1 MDTEKK
7 QLELDKRYIRMA
19 SIWAENSYC
28 QRRKVGALI
37 VKDKMI
43 ISDGY
48 NGTPSGFENVCED
61 ENNLTKPYVLHAEAN
76 AITKIARSNNSSD
89 GATMYVTASPCIEC
103 AKLIIQAGIKRVVYS
118 EHYRLED
125 GIELLKRAG
134 IEVIYTELDNHSS
147 PNKKE
152 DERFKKGIDM
162 STKNSSRF
170 TPVIIAVSVVVGILI
185 GTFYAKHFA
194 GNRLGIINGS
204 SNKLNALLRIVDD
217 QYVDTVNMADLV
229 EKAMPQ
235 ILAELDPHSTYI
247 PAQNLEEVNSELEG
261 SFSGIGIQFT
271 IQNDTIHVNAVVQ
284 GGPSEKIGLMAGDRI
299 VTVDDSLFVG
309 KKVTNE
315 RAMRTLK
322 GPKGSQV
329 KLGIK
334 RTGEKDLLHF
344 NITRGDI
351 PQNTVDAAYMLN
363 DDIGYVK
370 VSKFGRTSHV
380 ELLNALAQLN
390 HKKCKGL
397 IIDLR
402 GNTGGYME
410 AAIRM
415 VNEFLPEG
423 KLIVYTQGRK
433 YPRAEEF
440 ANGTGSCQKMPLV
453 VLIDEGSASASE
465 IFTGAIQDND
475 RGTVVGRRSFGKG
488 LVQQPIDFSDGSA
501 IRLTIARYYTPSGRC
516 IQRPYESGKDR
527 NYELDLYTRYEH
539 GEFFSRDSIK
549 QNESERYNTSLGRT
563 VYGGGGIM
571 PDIFVP
577 QDTTGVTSYLST
589 VINRGLTIQFTFQ
602 YTDNNRKKLSQYET
616 EEELLNY
623 LRHQGLVEQFVR
635 FADSKGVK
643 RRNILIQKS
652 YKLLEK
658 NLFGNIIYNM
668 LGLEAY
674 LQYFNKTDA
683 TVIKGIEILEKGEA
697 FPKAPVAVEEEEVTK
712 DKKDGKKKRT
722 AQAYSITEDPAR
734 GFDYAKAAIS

>member
-1 MDTEKK
+1 
-7 QLELDKRYIRMA
+7 
-19 SIWAENSYC
+19 
-28 QRRKVGALI
+28 
-37 VKDKMI
+37 
-43 ISDGY
+43 
-48 NGTPSGFENVCED
+48 
-61 ENNLTKPYVLHAEAN
+61 
-76 AITKIARSNNSSD
+76 
-89 GATMYVTASPCIEC
+89 
-103 AKLIIQAGIKRVVYS
+103 
-118 EHYRLED
+118 
-125 GIELLKRAG
+125 
-134 IEVIYTELDNHSS
+134 
-147 PNKKE
+147 
-152 DERFKKGIDM
+152 M
-162 STKNSSRF
+162 STKNTSRF
-170 TPVIIAVSVVVGILI
+170 MPLIIAISVVAGILI
-185 GTFYAKHFA
+185 GTFYARHFA
-194 GNRLGIINGS
+194 GNKLGIINSS
-204 SNKLNALLRIVDD
+204 SNKLNALLRVIDD
-217 QYVDTVNMADLV
+217 QYVDTVNMTDLV

-247 PAQNLEEVNSELEG
+247 PAQKLEEVNSELEG

-271 IQNDTIHVNAVVQ
+271 IQEDTIHVNSVIP
-284 GGPSEKIGLMAGDRI
+284 GGPSEKVGLMAGDRI
-299 VTVDDSLFVG
+299 VMVNDSLFAG
-309 KKVTNE
+309 KGLTNE
-315 RAMRTLK
+315 KAMRNLK

-329 KLGIK
+329 KLGVK
-334 RTGEKDLLHF
+334 RATEKELLDF
-344 NITRGDI
+344 TITRGDI
-351 PQNTVDAAYMLN
+351 PQNTIDAAYML
-363 DDIGYVK
+363 DDDYGYIQI
-370 VSKFGRTSHV
+370 SKFGRTSHV

-402 GNTGGYME
+402 DNTGGYME

-433 YPRAEEF
+433 YPRAEEY

-453 VLIDEGSASASE
+453 VLINESSASASE

-527 NYELDLYTRYEH
+527 NYELDIYNRYEH

-549 QNESERYNTSLGRT
+549 LNESERYNTSLGRT

-589 VINRGLTIQFTFQ
+589 VISRGVNTQFAFQ

-722 AQAYSITEDPAR
+722 AQAYSITEDPTR
-734 GFDYAKAAIS
+734 GFNYAKAAIS